1 MSLVVDIVEIFED
14 FLKERGITVPTSEAE
29 MREDGEDCEN
39 DVIIYGSD
47 FCDLSDKINDCLSER
62 INEVIKER
70 VRTLESELKN
80 DIECLL

>member
-14 FLKERGITVPTSEAE
+14 FLKEREITVPTSEAE

-39 DVIIYGSD
+39 DAIIYGSD
-47 FCDLSDKINDCLSER
+47 FCDLCDKINDHLSER

-70 VRTLESELKN
+70 LRTLEKEFKD
-80 DIECLL
+80 DIEWLL